1 MDTILKK
8 KLTLVSVAVAI
19 VAIGFYLF
27 FQSEKEPTET
37 EDIFSVSANEGI
49 ADEAKP
55 ETKPESQIMKVD
67 VKGAVQAPGVFT
79 AQAGDRVI
87 DLIAEAGSFT
97 DKADKDKVNLAQ
109 LVEDQMVIY
118 VPKKGEEGVEVPEG
132 APTTVTNGS
141 SGPAGAA
148 DSAGGQVNLN
158 TATQADL
165 ETLSGI
171 GPSKATAIL
180 EYRETIG
187 TFKQVEDLKNVS
199 GIGDKT
205 FEKLKES
212 ISVQ

>member
-8 KLTLVSVAVAI
+8 KISLIAVAVVI

-27 FQSEKEPTET
+27 YQPEKKPGET
-37 EDIFSVSANEGI
+37 EDIFAISTSEETT
-49 ADEAKP
+49 DEVKP
-55 ETKPESQIMKVD
+55 KTEAGPQIMKVD

-87 DLIAEAGSFT
+87 DLISEAGSFT

-118 VPKKGEEGVEVPEG
+118 VPKKGEEGAEIPG
-132 APTTVTNGS
+132 GMPATLSNGS
-141 SGPAGAA
+141 TGTDGAA
-148 DSAGGQVNLN
+148 GSSGGQVNLN

-180 EYRETIG
+180 EYRDSIG
-187 TFKQVEDLKNVS
+187 KFKQVEDLKNVS

>member
-1 MDTILKK
+1 
-8 KLTLVSVAVAI
+8 
-19 VAIGFYLF
+19 
-27 FQSEKEPTET
+27 
-37 EDIFSVSANEGI
+37 
-49 ADEAKP
+49 
-55 ETKPESQIMKVD
+55 MKVD

-118 VPKKGEEGVEVPEG
+118 VPKKGEEGVEVPAG
-132 APTTVTNGS
+132 APTTVTNRS
-141 SGPAGAA
+141 SGPTGAV

>member
-8 KLTLVSVAVAI
+8 KITLISVAVAI

-27 FQSEKEPTET
+27 FQPKQKPAET
-37 EDIFSVSANEGI
+37 EDIFAVSASKEI
-49 ADEAKP
+49 DDAAKAETEAGP
-55 ETKPESQIMKVD
+55 QIMKVD

-97 DKADKDKVNLAQ
+97 EKADKDKVNLAQ

-118 VPKKGEEGVEVPEG
+118 VPKKGEEGAEIQGAVP
-132 APTTVTNGS
+132 ATVPNGS
-141 SGPAGAA
+141 TETGGAA
-148 DSAGGQVNLN
+148 GSPGGQVNLN

-180 EYRETIG
+180 EYRDSIG
-187 TFKQVEDLKNVS
+187 NFKQVEDLKNVS

>member
-1 MDTILKK
+1 METILKK
-8 KLTLVSVAVAI
+8 KLTLVSIAIAI

-27 FQSEKEPTET
+27 FQPDKEPAET
-37 EDIFSVSANEGI
+37 EDIFAVSANEGI
-49 ADEAKP
+49 AEETKP
-55 ETKPESQIMKVD
+55 ETEPESQIMKVD
-67 VKGAVQAPGVFT
+67 VKGAVHAPGVFT

-118 VPKKGEEGVEVPEG
+118 VPKKGEEGVEVPG
-132 APTTVTNGS
+132 DVTVAPNGS
-141 SGPAGAA
+141 TASGGA
-148 DSAGGQVNLN
+148 SGSSGGQVNLN
-158 TATQADL
+158 AATQADL

-180 EYRETIG
+180 EYRDTIG
-187 TFKQVEDLKNVS
+187 KFKQVEDLKNVS

-205 FEKLKES
+205 FEKLKDS